1 MMRIH
6 SPMSATHSS
15 ERSAAKHDPKVLEID
30 VPLSRSLMWRLQ
42 REFYSRRGIRA
53 WTDDKVPS
61 FITSNPFIAEIYAR
75 VVGGFLCDCAESRP
89 QESAPVSPE
98 NPLRILEFGAGTG
111 KFAYLFLRHLSGILR
126 ERGIDVAAV
135 RYCMTDCSES
145 LVQSWRGN
153 SHLAEFVQSG
163 TLQFDVIQIGDE
175 IKSPFLTGLNAKSSA
190 ASPGPLVLIANY
202 VFDSLPQDAF
212 VVQDGKILEALV
224 TTSSPAV
231 SAQEGGEDPEAALR
245 VDTLSQLQLS
255 YRNVP
260 VPTNRYQE
268 SRWNDILEIYRGR
281 LPGATILFPC
291 AALETLRDLA
301 GFTDGR
307 MLVLAADKGYVHETD
322 LTSSQGLPALE
333 WHGADCFSQ
342 MVNFDAI
349 GKYLK
354 SVGGDALIPAKH
366 SASLNICA
374 FLRGGSGDQY
384 AATKA
389 AYRAS
394 ASEDAFGPDDLFTL
408 LAWLNAHMEEMTVPQ
423 ILSTLRLT
431 RWDPVAFMRLFPVL
445 GRQVRNVARERE
457 DLKDAIQRTWA
468 NHYPVT
474 ADENALAFQCGVI
487 LLELRF
493 FEGAMAMF
501 LISQKVLGP
510 SAATSYNLGLCS
522 QGLNRTSEALAF
534 MTEACNLD
542 PQFEPARVQRGK
554 LEQASRPG
562 PV

>member
-1 MMRIH
+1 
-6 SPMSATHSS
+6 MSAPHSS
-15 ERSAAKHDPKVLEID
+15 EVRAANRDPEVLEID
-30 VPLSRSLMWRLQ
+30 VPLSRSVIWRLQ
-42 REFYSRRGIRA
+42 REFYSRRGVRV

-75 VVGGFLCDCAESRP
+75 IVASFLCDCAESRP

-98 NPLRILEFGAGTG
+98 NPLRVLEFGAGTG
-111 KFAYLFLRHLSGILR
+111 KFACLFLRHLSNILR
-126 ERGIDVAAV
+126 ERGIDASAV

-145 LVQSWRGN
+145 LVQSWRDN

-163 TLQFDVIQIGDE
+163 TLQFDVIRIGDA
-175 IKSPFLTGLNAKSSA
+175 IKSSFLAGPNGKSSGV
-190 ASPGPLVLIANY
+190 SPGPLVLIANY

-212 VVQDGKILEALV
+212 VVQDGQMFEALL
-224 TTSSPAV
+224 TSKTVAV
-231 SAQEGGEDPEAALR
+231 SAQDGDEGPEAALR
-245 VDTLSQLQLS
+245 VDTLAQLQLS

-260 VPTNRYQE
+260 VPANRYQE
-268 SRWNDILEIYRGR
+268 SHWNDILEIYRGR
-281 LPGATILFPC
+281 LPAATVLFPHT
-291 AALETLRDLA
+291 ALETLRELA

-322 LTSSQGLPALE
+322 LTSSQGLPAFE

-349 GKYLK
+349 GKYFQ
-354 SVGGDALIPAKH
+354 STGGDALIPGKH

-374 FLRGGSGDQY
+374 FLRGRSGDPY

-431 RWDPVAFMRLFPVL
+431 HWDPVAFMRLFPVL

-457 DLKDAIQRTWA
+457 DLKNAIQRTWA

-474 ADENALAFQCGVI
+474 ADENVLAFQCGVI

-493 FEGAMAMF
+493 FEDAMAMF

-510 SAATSYNLGLCS
+510 SASTSYNLGLCC

-542 PQFEPARVQRGK
+542 PQFEPARVKRGK

-562 PV
+562 PA

>member
-1 MMRIH
+1 
-6 SPMSATHSS
+6 MSAPQSS
-15 ERSAAKHDPKVLEID
+15 EFRAANHDPKDLEID
-30 VPLSRSLMWRLQ
+30 VPLSRSLIWRLQ
-42 REFYSRRGIRA
+42 REFYSRRGVQA

-75 VVGGFLCDCAESRP
+75 IVAGFLCDCAESRS
-89 QESAPVSPE
+89 QELAPVSPE
-98 NPLRILEFGAGTG
+98 NPLRILELGAGTG
-111 KFAYLFLRHLSGILR
+111 KFAYLFLRHLSDILR
-126 ERGIDVAAV
+126 ERGIDAAAV

-153 SHLAEFVQSG
+153 SRLAEFVQSG
-163 TLQFDVIQIGDE
+163 TLQFDVIQIGDA
-175 IKSPFLTGLNAKSSA
+175 IKSSFLAGPNGKSSGV
-190 ASPGPLVLIANY
+190 SPGPLVLIANY

-212 VVQDGKILEALV
+212 VVQDGQILESLLT
-224 TTSSPAV
+224 TTSAV
-231 SAQEGGEDPEAALR
+231 SARDGGEDPKAALR

-268 SRWNDILEIYRGR
+268 LCWNDILEIYRGR

-307 MLVLAADKGYVHETD
+307 MLVLAADKGYAHETD
-322 LTSSQGLPALE
+322 LMFSQGLPALE

-349 GKYLK
+349 GKCFH
-354 SVGGDALIPAKH
+354 SIGGDALIPGKH

-374 FLRGGSGDQY
+374 FLRGRLGDQY

-445 GRQVRNVARERE
+445 GRQARNTSRERE

-474 ADENALAFQCGVI
+474 ADENVLAFQCGVI

-493 FEGAMAMF
+493 FEDAMAMF

-534 MTEACNLD
+534 MTEACNID

-554 LEQASRPG
+554 LEQASRPS